1 MNYKKEEGRWERL
14 DGIKGG
20 DPDFIDGV
28 YQLLDNYGNILKN
41 LADR

>member
-14 DGIKGG
+14 DGIKGV
-20 DPDFIDGV
+20 DPDFIDGL
-28 YQLLDNYGNILKN
+28 YHLLDNFGDMLKK